1 MWKYDFWSSLLLL
14 LLGIAVCYE
23 SLPLGLG
30 TWKVPGPG
38 FLPLAAGLM
47 LCILAVSIFTA
58 AYITKQKGTVPTEK
72 FWLRPDSPK
81 IVLLIL
87 ASLIVFNL
95 VWTRLGFTVTT
106 LLFMGFLLRVVGKR
120 RWWVVVTGMGFTS
133 AVAYFLF
140 DQLLKCQ
147 LPKGILGF

>member
-1 MWKYDFWSSLLLL
+1 MWKYDFWSSSFLL
-14 LLGIAVCYE
+14 LLGIVICYE

-38 FLPLAAGLM
+38 FLPFGAGFILSLLSASILGLAY
-47 LCILAVSIFTA
+47 VKKKRTP
-58 AYITKQKGTVPTEK
+58 VPTEK
-72 FWLRPDSPK
+72 FWLRRDSPK
-81 IVLLIL
+81 TVTIIL

-95 VWTRLGFTVTT
+95 TWTRLGFTVTT

-120 RWWVVVTGMGFTS
+120 KWWIVLTGMGATS
-133 AVAYFLF
+133 TVAYFLF
-140 DQLLKCQ
+140 AQLLKCQ

>member
-14 LLGIAVCYE
+14 LLGIVVCYE

-30 TWKVPGPG
+30 TGKVPGPG
-38 FLPLAAGLM
+38 FLPFGAGFL
-47 LCILAVSIFTA
+47 LCLLSASILTL
-58 AYITKQKGTVPTEK
+58 AYITKKKAPVPTEK

-81 IVLLIL
+81 IVIIIL

-95 VWTRLGFTVTT
+95 TWTKLGFTVTT
-106 LLFMGFLLRVVGKR
+106 LLFMGFLLRIIGKR
-120 RWWVVVTGMGFTS
+120 RWWVVLTGMGFTS

-140 DQLLKCQ
+140 QQLLKCQ